1 MNRIQSF
8 VYWLIKRPWFWG
20 AFLILNGL
28 IPGRI
33 KSNKTFA
40 LIYLCLMQLVLF
52 IMLLVLF
59 RLFKLSNSGAKDFKN
74 K

>member
-40 LIYLCLMQLVLF
+40 LIYLCLM
-52 IMLLVLF
+52 LLVLF
-59 RLFKLSNSGAKDFKN
+59 RLFKFSNSGAKDFKN
-74 K
+74 E

>member
-40 LIYLCLMQLVLF
+40 LIYLCLM
-52 IMLLVLF
+52 LLVLF
-59 RLFKLSNSGAKDFKN
+59 RLFKLSNSGAKDFN
-74 K
+74 KE

>member
-33 KSNKTFA
+33 KSNQTFA
-40 LIYLCLMQLVLF
+40 LIYLCL
-52 IMLLVLF
+52 MLLVLF
-59 RLFKLSNSGAKDFKN
+59 RLFKLSNSGSKDFN
-74 K
+74 KE

>member
-1 MNRIQSF
+1 MNRFQSF

-40 LIYLCLMQLVLF
+40 LIYLCLM
-52 IMLLVLF
+52 LLVLF

-74 K
+74 E